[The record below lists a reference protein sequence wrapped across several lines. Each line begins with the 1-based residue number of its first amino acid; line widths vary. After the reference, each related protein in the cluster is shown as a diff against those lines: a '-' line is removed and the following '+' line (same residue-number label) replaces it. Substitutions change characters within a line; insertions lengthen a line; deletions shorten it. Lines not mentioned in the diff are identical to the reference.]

1 VSTVL
6 FYLAAALIAFGGSHG
21 VYGLTMLAARLARLT
36 IRRFRLIER
45 LAPFLPGSILS

>member
-1 VSTVL
+1 MSTVL
-6 FYLAAALIAFGGSHG
+6 FYLAAALIAFYG
-21 VYGLTMLAARLARLT
+21 VYGMTMLAARLARLT